1 MGNKYDL
8 QITEQRSTGANL
20 TAPHRTMANL
30 KRLHATQPCDTRRHR
45 TLGMRSKHD
54 LQITGL
60 NPTPLDTG

>member
-30 KRLHATQPCDTRRHR
+30 SARQMT
-45 TLGMRSKHD
+45 
-54 LQITGL
+54 
-60 NPTPLDTG
+60 